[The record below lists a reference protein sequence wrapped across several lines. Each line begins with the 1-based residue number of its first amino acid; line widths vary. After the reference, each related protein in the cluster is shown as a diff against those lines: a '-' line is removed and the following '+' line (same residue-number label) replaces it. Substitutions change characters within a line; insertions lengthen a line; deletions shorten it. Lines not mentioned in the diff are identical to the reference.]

1 MHICTNCGVSSR
13 HQKVIPDRC
22 VLVCPDCGNEDA
34 FKHLPIFFLLGGGGS
49 GKTSV
54 SFRLTGQSHRF
65 FVFDTDLVG
74 FMSHASNAAKPH
86 FQVWMSRQ
94 LARNGVPIVYCGWD
108 SIDDCESAADLKYFS
123 SVHYLVL
130 APSPKAQE
138 QRLRGR
144 FGTLRD
150 EPHDDDFISMSLQAT
165 EILVGQARRRPNA
178 TVIDSTNQTVDES
191 VDQVQQI
198 ISNGLGDE

>member
-1 MHICTNCGVSSR
+1 MHICTNCGRSSR

-22 VLVCPDCGNEDA
+22 VLVCPECGQEDV
-34 FKHLPIFFLLGGGGS
+34 FRYLPIFFLLGGGGS

-54 SFRLTGQSHRF
+54 SFGLTGRSQRF

-74 FMSHASNAAKPH
+74 FMSHTSNTAKTH

-94 LARNGVPIVYCGWD
+94 LSRNGVPIVYSGWD

-123 SVHYLVL
+123 SVHYMVL
-130 APSPKAQE
+130 ALSPEAQE

-144 FGTLRD
+144 YGTLRD

-165 EILVGQARRRPNA
+165 EILVEQARGRPNA
-178 TVIDSTNQTVDES
+178 TLIDSTCQTVEETVAEVEELILSELAD
-191 VDQVQQI
+191 V
-198 ISNGLGDE
+198 